1 MSEATTKTKA
11 VRRRVN
17 FSKVR
22 AEVAG
27 RQYTFSL
34 TKEGLVV
41 RLFHSPK
48 PTTLTFEELINAT
61 ATQRLLL

>member
-1 MSEATTKTKA
+1 MSAKKKA
-11 VRRRVN
+11 KAIRNRVN

-22 AEVAG
+22 TEAAG

-34 TKEGLVV
+34 TKAGLVV
-41 RLFHSPK
+41 RLYHSPK
-48 PTTLTFEELINAT
+48 PTTLTFEELIKAT

>member
-1 MSEATTKTKA
+1 MKVVVVPPKA

-34 TKEGLVV
+34 TKERLVV